1 MATSSDQPIEIAP
14 FHAGGSLRGFVVCG
28 RWPDSTKEWMQLL
41 IVTVRIATLPGLL
54 STTTIFGAREDLP
67 DDPAPGMV
75 GLVIAEGTV
84 LGESAVAPGRFAEHQ
99 PPALLMLHP
108 PSETNPTLPECLCA
122 AIHTRIASCRYR
134 HGRDIVPGQR
144 GVRAE
149 SAVLVRVATQQVIA
163 PGTEP
168 GRLRKRMRSLR
179 TAPAG
184 AWAPSH
190 WGFINHL
197 PENEDSQIVLNIGRC
212 TDVPELARLDNR
224 TSCPP

>member
-1 MATSSDQPIEIAP
+1 MGVDLPLVRGDALLEAP
-14 FHAGGSLRGFVVCG
+14 LA
-28 RWPDSTKEWMQLL
+28 
-41 IVTVRIATLPGLL
+41 VTVPLL
-54 STTTIFGAREDLP
+54 KRY
-67 DDPAPGMV
+67 
-75 GLVIAEGTV
+75 
-84 LGESAVAPGRFAEHQ
+84 
-99 PPALLMLHP
+99 
-108 PSETNPTLPECLCA
+108 LCA

-168 GRLRKRMRSLR
+168 GRLRKRMRSLA
-179 TAPAG
+179 TTPAG

>member
-108 PSETNPTLPECLCA
+108 PSETNPTRRGCLRWQWHA
-122 AIHTRIASCRYR
+122 FQPWTVAVIFLTVDGCRFTA
-134 HGRDIVPGQR
+134 GQR
-144 GVRAE
+144 GC
-149 SAVLVRVATQQVIA
+149 
-163 PGTEP
+163 
-168 GRLRKRMRSLR
+168 
-179 TAPAG
+179 PAG
-184 AWAPSH
+184 GPTCGHRSIIKTLPMRGDSH
-190 WGFINHL
+190 QNRKL
-197 PENEDSQIVLNIGRC
+197 PLSSR
-212 TDVPELARLDNR
+212 A
-224 TSCPP
+224 